1 MTILQSIKMALSSIL
16 SNKMRSF
23 LTVLGVIIGVIAVV
37 VLSSLGEGAMDTV
50 TGQIEDLGANLF
62 QVRIKTDRYTGIDVD
77 NLAALADGETI
88 SAVSPTVSQGVTAK
102 STLDSYDCT
111 LEGVGASYY
120 DIRALKIE
128 KGVGITQMDNDLR
141 LPVCVVG
148 VKVADKLF
156 GTRDVIGNTISVR
169 GYDFKIVGLLEE
181 QGASMVV
188 SDDETI
194 TIPFTLAQRIFGTT
208 SITSFY
214 ASGASEAVMDAAEQT
229 LRRFVSAR
237 VNDPDDDYS
246 ITSQSAIL
254 DMMNEVTSTLT
265 TLITGIAGIALL
277 VGGIGIMN
285 IMLVSVTE
293 RTREIGIRKAIGAP
307 RGAILFQF
315 LVEAVVLSVAG
326 GLIGLLASMG
336 LLAMLRGP
344 MDMPDLV
351 MTPGSASLALSFAV
365 FIGVVFGIYPANK
378 ASKLKPIDAL
388 RHE

>member
-1 MTILQSIKMALSSIL
+1 MSILQSIKMAFSSIL

-50 TGQIEDLGANLF
+50 TAQIEDLGANLF
-62 QVRIKTDRYTGIDVD
+62 QVRIKTERYTGIDVD
-77 NLAALADGETI
+77 NLAALVDGETI
-88 SAVSPTVSQGVTAK
+88 SAVSPTVSQSVTAK

-120 DIRALKIE
+120 DIRALNVE

-156 GTRDVIGNTISVR
+156 GTRDVIGNTVSVR

-181 QGASMVV
+181 QGASMIV

-214 ASGASEAVMDAAEQT
+214 ASGASESVMDEAEQA

-237 VNDPDDDYS
+237 VSDPDDDYA

-254 DMMNEVTSTLT
+254 DMMNEVTGTLT

-307 RGAILFQF
+307 RSAILIQF
-315 LVEAVVLSVAG
+315 LIEAVVLSVAG
-326 GLIGLLASMG
+326 GLIGLLASIG
-336 LLAMLRGP
+336 LLMMLRGP
-344 MDMPDLV
+344 MDMPDLY
-351 MTPGSASLALSFAV
+351 MTPGSASLALSFAI
-365 FIGVVFGIYPANK
+365 FIGIVFGIYPANK